1 MKTNKLY
8 IASLCLG
15 ASLTFGSCDSFLD
28 IDAPKDQVAADL
40 AFADAKVAEAAMVG
54 VYTSMNNFNNQFASA
69 LLSLVL
75 ASASDDYYSA
85 FTTYDEYKL
94 NTITPNTSYLDRL
107 WSQPYGYINHC
118 NKIIEGLAV
127 SPLTDAVKKQFTA
140 EARFV
145 RAFNYFYLTNLF
157 NKVPLVTTSDIN
169 ISNTLGPSSKE
180 EVYAFIINELKL
192 AETDLADAYP
202 TSERTRP
209 NKKAVS
215 ALLARVYLYHQD
227 WSAAEKVL
235 PMLLVTPVTNCLI
248 T

>member
-127 SPLTDAVKKQFTA
+127 SPLTDAVKTVHG
-140 EARFV
+140 R
-145 RAFNYFYLTNLF
+145 
-157 NKVPLVTTSDIN
+157 
-169 ISNTLGPSSKE
+169 SK
-180 EVYAFIINELKL
+180 ICPRL
-192 AETDLADAYP
+192 
-202 TSERTRP
+202 
-209 NKKAVS
+209 
-215 ALLARVYLYHQD
+215 
-227 WSAAEKVL
+227 
-235 PMLLVTPVTNCLI
+235 
-248 T
+248 